1 MIMSSPHRVTGEA
14 FALERLRTNPDLDYA
29 TLRAEANEAGVSLQ
43 PIHYGR
49 ARKQLGLPALRDS
62 RPEQKPRIEALPT
75 PIEAATVETH
85 VEPPVDTPPPAP
97 AAKGARKSS
106 VPFEFLVQELRREPG
121 LTYGELRD
129 RATARGF
136 PIAPIMYGRA
146 KAVLGLVPVKP
157 RGKKN
162 AAAAAPAPRTLKQ
175 VESITTTRGAKG
187 EGTGG
192 LDQLVEVVKSLDA
205 DRRRLRA
212 VLERI
217 VAMIDEALDRN

>member
-29 TLRAEANEAGVSLQ
+29 TLRAEANESGVSLQ

-62 RPEQKPRIEALPT
+62 RPEQKPRIETLPT
-75 PIEAATVETH
+75 PSEAVIVETH
-85 VEPPVDTPPPAP
+85 VDTPPPAP
-97 AAKGARKSS
+97 VAKSARKSS
-106 VPFEFLVQELRREPG
+106 VPFEFLIQELRREPG

-162 AAAAAPAPRTLKQ
+162 AAAAPPAPRTLKQ
-175 VESITTTRGAKG
+175 IESITTTRGTKG

-192 LDQLVEVVKSLDA
+192 LEQLVEVVKSLDA

-212 VLERI
+212 VLERV